1 MSGHNFWT
9 SCLIFKLQ
17 KNFDTWRTRHD
28 SVKLA
33 IVERAHASKV
43 DIQPEV
49 YGLFSDLVPAAAVTD
64 DGDLA
69 GVRQRQGL
77 VPDFRLHLP
86 NPHGGVPDDY
96 LAELKV
102 ISAGPSRYYTCGRKD
117 KAVDVRARTL
127 QREYKGKLAALD
139 SK

>member
-1 MSGHNFWT
+1 MSISLVILTNLKKKPKNLLFDGVLKVFFWGY
-9 SCLIFKLQ
+9 F
-17 KNFDTWRTRHD
+17 W
-28 SVKLA
+28 A
-33 IVERAHASKV
+33 
-43 DIQPEV
+43 
-49 YGLFSDLVPAAAVTD
+49 FSDLVPAAAVTD
-64 DGDLA
+64 NGDLA
-69 GVRQRQGL
+69 GVCQRQGL

-86 NPHGGVPDDY
+86 NPHGEVPDDY